1 MTNEMRFL
9 AFLAAAAC
17 CSALASIPAA
27 DLALAKK
34 TVGAI
39 ELSAASLTTAV
50 RQKDMNDFR
59 RFITG
64 PVEAQLDAIRK
75 LPRPQQIELIQ
86 CVTAGVEFTNRAQDS
101 MKAGQVKPAGSLEK
115 DSLEGCK
122 SLK

>member
-1 MTNEMRFL
+1 MRFL
-9 AFLAAAAC
+9 AFLVAAAC
-17 CSALASIPAA
+17 GAAYASIPAA
-27 DLALAKK
+27 DVALVKK

-75 LPRPQQIELIQ
+75 LPRPQQMELIQ
-86 CVTAGVEFTNRAQDS
+86 CVTAGVEFTNRAEDS
-101 MKAGQVKPAGSLEK
+101 MKAGQVKPANSLEK
-115 DSLEGCK
+115 ESLAACK